1 MFLAPAIIYVVLF
14 FGYPVF
20 KNVIMGSQDYTTK
33 TFFTGEAPWVGI
45 TNYVSIFSRS
55 LFSTALINTAL
66 FTVGSILGQFIIG
79 LALALFFRR
88 RFPLNNV
95 LRSLLLLPWPARA
108 LEVVASF
115 TVLADMVREVGGD
128 RVRVTSLVRA
138 DGDPH
143 AYEPSPDDARTLRGA
158 DVVVINGLGLEGWMT
173 RLIAASGTRAVPV
186 AATAR
191 VPARRMQEDGKT
203 VDDPHAW
210 NSVANAPAYVASIAA
225 ALVAADP
232 AGTAAY
238 QANATRYTAELQAL
252 DAYVRQQVGAVPP
265 GRRKVLMSHD
275 AFGYFAAAYGV
286 TVLSPVGLSTE
297 AEASARGV
305 AALRT

>member
-1 MFLAPAIIYVVLF
+1 MRLVLL
-14 FGYPVF
+14 V
-20 KNVIMGSQDYTTK
+20 
-33 TFFTGEAPWVGI
+33 
-45 TNYVSIFSRS
+45 
-55 LFSTALINTAL
+55 
-66 FTVGSILGQFIIG
+66 
-79 LALALFFRR
+79 
-88 RFPLNNV
+88 
-95 LRSLLLLPWPARA
+95 LLLLPRPARA

-143 AYEPSPDDARTLRGA
+143 AYEPSPDDARMLRGA

-191 VPARRMQEDGKT
+191 VPARQMQEDGKT

-275 AFGYFAAAYGV
+275 AFGYLAAAYGI

-305 AALRT
+305 AALIRQIKAERVRAYFLENSSDPRLVQQVARATGAAPGGVLYVESLSPPGGPAPTYAAMVRHNADLMVAAMRQD

>member
-1 MFLAPAIIYVVLF
+1 MRLVLL
-14 FGYPVF
+14 V
-20 KNVIMGSQDYTTK
+20 
-33 TFFTGEAPWVGI
+33 
-45 TNYVSIFSRS
+45 
-55 LFSTALINTAL
+55 
-66 FTVGSILGQFIIG
+66 
-79 LALALFFRR
+79 
-88 RFPLNNV
+88 
-95 LRSLLLLPWPARA
+95 LLLLPWPARA

-275 AFGYFAAAYGV
+275 AFGYFAAAYGI

-305 AALRT
+305 AALIRQIKAERVRAYFLENSSDPRLVQQVARATGAAPGGVLYVESLSPPGGPASTYVAMVRHNADLMVAAMRRD